1 MKKITL
7 LCALMLTISLAQ
19 AQTTVTETFTNLKDA
34 FDNTLAGWAD
44 EFNPYTS
51 GDTGYEY
58 LLKGNV
64 EDPGRR
70 NEGPSPLPGTIRF
83 RANDGS
89 GFMFRAADLPGGVTS
104 ITVNTAAFWGTT
116 STVLR
121 GVKIYVNGEAV
132 GTSPGKTS
140 QGTGDEGDN
149 TLGYEDFTV
158 NNLDI
163 DGAFSLDIEVVCST
177 GNCND
182 EAPNLA
188 IAQVSW
194 TTKTTL
200 SSQDNVLASGLSVYP
215 NPVSDVLNIKKL
227 SNNVTFKNVVLYDI
241 VGKVVY
247 ESNDTQSINVRDF
260 AKGLYLLKI
269 ESQEGGVLNRKILVK

>member
-1 MKKITL
+1 
-7 LCALMLTISLAQ
+7 MLTISLAQ
-19 AQTTVTETFTNLKDA
+19 AQTTVTETFTDFKNNFGVPYVDGWSSKD
-34 FDNTLAGWAD
+34 F
-44 EFNPYTS
+44 PYTS
-51 GDTGYEY
+51 GVTGYDYFLNGY
-58 LLKGNV
+58 L
-64 EDPGRR
+64 EIPGRR
-70 NEGPSPLPGTIRF
+70 NEGGNPMPGSIRG
-83 RANDGS
+83 RAGEVENDEPVRT
-89 GFMFRAADLPGGVTS
+89 FLLKATDLPGGVTS
-104 ITVNTAAFWGTT
+104 ITVHTAAFWGTS

-121 GVKIYVNGEAV
+121 SVKIFVNGEDV

-140 QGTGDEGDN
+140 QGTGDAGDN
-149 TLGYEDFTV
+149 TLGYADFTV

-163 DGAFSLDIEVVCST
+163 DGAFSLDIEAVCTT
-177 GNCND
+177 GDCAGD
-182 EAPNLA
+182 KPN
-188 IAQVSW
+188 IAMAQLSW

-247 ESNDTQSINVRDF
+247 ESNDTQSIHVRDF

>member
-89 GFMFRAADLPGGVTS
+89 GFIV
-104 ITVNTAAFWGTT
+104 
-116 STVLR
+116 
-121 GVKIYVNGEAV
+121 
-132 GTSPGKTS
+132 
-140 QGTGDEGDN
+140 DN
-149 TLGYEDFTV
+149 
-158 NNLDI
+158 I
-163 DGAFSLDIEVVCST
+163 I
-177 GNCND
+177 
-182 EAPNLA
+182 
-188 IAQVSW
+188 
-194 TTKTTL
+194 
-200 SSQDNVLASGLSVYP
+200 
-215 NPVSDVLNIKKL
+215 
-227 SNNVTFKNVVLYDI
+227 
-241 VGKVVY
+241 
-247 ESNDTQSINVRDF
+247 
-260 AKGLYLLKI
+260 
-269 ESQEGGVLNRKILVK
+269 RKITLNQIK